1 MQISD
6 AQFVHGDEQRNL
18 RRCVLRLRLCLAVV
32 KQNDRVGS
40 VNHRLT
46 EVDMVRQ
53 QSVAA
58 ARQREAAQ
66 TRREKHRRVFAQHPV
81 ICLVD
86 TDSSNPDIARQ
97 QRQQAHVG
105 CHMAALNHRV
115 AMLVKHKQIVDGKTQ
130 RKLKRTLHTGNIKQ
144 RRQDKQHNGNGGN
157 RSQYA
162 LCRLVPYNFL
172 LYRLLLCL
180 FTVCHQCLF
189 FAEISQARMM
199 P

>member
-1 MQISD
+1 M
-6 AQFVHGDEQRNL
+6 
-18 RRCVLRLRLCLAVV
+18 
-32 KQNDRVGS
+32 
-40 VNHRLT
+40 
-46 EVDMVRQ
+46 
-53 QSVAA
+53 
-58 ARQREAAQ
+58 
-66 TRREKHRRVFAQHPV
+66 
-81 ICLVD
+81 VD

-130 RKLKRTLHTGNIKQ
+130 RKLKRQFANLDSVAGRLRHLLHHKIFDGALHTGNIKQ